1 MVRATLKLRGHLLLG
16 LLVWG
21 AILLAA
27 LNGIAVGN
35 EAQYL
40 KPFQEGKELY
50 GKGDYEKA
58 AEELLQA
65 LALKPDLAE
74 AHFILGV
81 IYAKM
86 GKNDLARERFARVL
100 ELDPDHVQSH
110 NNLGVIYQATGLFD
124 LAQEEFRK
132 AIKTDPTYEPALINL
147 ARLYLDL
154 ASRQYEDLVKLKPD
168 DAELVRAYRQIL
180 ALDPG
185 NPRARY
191 SLARL
196 LLQEGKEEEALEE
209 LRQAEK
215 LDPSTYGPI
224 RLYQEGRSQE
234 KAGNYQ
240 EASREYRLALKL
252 RPNYP
257 EASYRLGMTQ
267 YFLERYAEAAA
278 QLEQV
283 VGKEGADQAEVHHYL
298 GHIYSKLGKED
309 KAIAHLQKA
318 LALKDAPQSH
328 WVLGQVY
335 ERRKEYAA
343 AEREY
348 REVAR
353 LEPNNQEVG
362 ARLEELKA
370 KAQPPVIVAQ
380 PAVPSTPPKPTPSPP
395 QEKATAGLVLP
406 SFLLGLEGEQS
417 LNILLVEK
425 HDQRLLLYKCQD
437 GNCQVVKTYHCST
450 GQKEGDKRRVGDR
463 RTPEGVYFLVDFKRD
478 KDLAPQYG
486 VGAFPMDY
494 PNPIDRGKGKDGNGI
509 WLHGTNKT
517 SLPRTDTKGCVVV
530 SNNDLLDLSRYIRLK
545 ETPTVIV
552 EHLSPVSQQDREKK
566 WAQIRD
572 LIHRWKEAWES
583 KRLDDYMAFYSAS
596 FSAQG
601 MGWEGW
607 KRHKEGINQK
617 VQQIQVSISDLKVFH
632 LEDFMV
638 VFFRQGYRSDQ
649 RSDEGWKK
657 LYLRREEEGRWRI
670 VGEEWSPL

>member
-1 MVRATLKLRGHLLLG
+1 MIRSRISLRRHLLLG
-16 LLVWG
+16 LITWG

-27 LNGIAVGN
+27 LNGMAVGK
-35 EAQYL
+35 EAQHL
-40 KPFQEGKELY
+40 KPFQAGKELY
-50 GKGDYEKA
+50 AKGDYEKA

-65 LALKPDLAE
+65 VTLKPDLAE
-74 AHFILGV
+74 AHFILGI
-81 IYAKM
+81 IYAKR

-132 AIKTDPTYEPALINL
+132 AIKLDPAYEPALVNL

-154 ASRQYEDLVKLKPD
+154 AARQYEELVKLKPED
-168 DAELVRAYRQIL
+168 PELVQAYRQVL
-180 ALDPG
+180 ASDPR

-215 LDPSTYGPI
+215 LDPATYGPV

-234 KAGNYQ
+234 KAGNYP
-240 EASREYRLALKL
+240 EAAREYRLALKL

-257 EASYRLGMTQ
+257 EVSYRLGMTQ

-283 VGKEGADQAEVHHYL
+283 VDKAGADQAEVHHYL

-309 KAIAHLQKA
+309 RAITHLQKA
-318 LALKDAPQSH
+318 LALKDTPQSH

-353 LEPNNQEVG
+353 LEPDNPEVR

-370 KAQPPVIVAQ
+370 RAQPPAIVAQ
-380 PAVPSTPPKPTPSPP
+380 PAVPPVSPEVSPVSPQPK
-395 QEKATAGLVLP
+395 AAAGLVLP
-406 SFLLGLEGEQS
+406 DFLIGLEGGQ
-417 LNILLVEK
+417 NPYILVVEK
-425 HDQRLLLYKCQD
+425 HSQRLFLYKCQES
-437 GNCQVVKTYHCST
+437 NCQVAKTYRCST

-463 RTPEGVYFLVDFKRD
+463 RTPEGVYFLIDFKRD
-478 KDLAPQYG
+478 KELAPQYG
-486 VGAFPMDY
+486 AGAFPLDY
-494 PNPIDRGKGKDGNGI
+494 PNPIDRSKGKDGNGI
-509 WLHGTNKT
+509 WLHGTNKV
-517 SLPRTDTKGCVVV
+517 SLPSTDTKGCVVV
-530 SNNDLLDLSRYIRLK
+530 SNNDLLDISRHIRLR
-545 ETPTVIV
+545 ETPMVIMDR
-552 EHLSPVSQQDREKK
+552 LSPAPQQGHLEK
-566 WAQIRD
+566 WGQIRD
-572 LIHRWKEAWES
+572 LVHRWKDAWEN
-583 KRLDDYMAFYSAS
+583 KKMDDYMAFYSKS

-607 KRHKEGINQK
+607 KLHKEGINQK

-632 LEDFMV
+632 FEDFMV

-657 LYLRREEEGRWRI
+657 LYLRKEEEGRWRI